1 MRLALR
7 SFLVLV
13 WGLASLGLAH
23 ATEMR
28 FLVVRSEAARF
39 NVPDVGRKWTPDDK
53 KMFQPPYGRVLRG
66 FELVKSGPNTG
77 YWDVLIDNG
86 QGESMGGYLDPK
98 DVASFATQAEAEAFA
113 EKLAGGQ
120 AHLEPVLSGARAAK
134 QTQAAS
140 ASTPTT
146 SGHAASEKV
155 SVAAPPK
162 AKLVPATSATSAEAK
177 LGSIRNKLR
186 AELGPAFLAR
196 LGKGYL
202 PSSGDRLKLVAACE
216 KVLSADERAA
226 FALVATAWAE
236 ERASVAD
243 DRCNELGA
251 SSPKELVERCRED
264 LVGRANMLFS
274 MKIID
279 NRAEPRKSHRQFT
292 DKDFW
297 DKSKTERV
305 WGVVTKD
312 RAFSSWNAGSKNFG
326 NMLAMLLGEGDH
338 LKTSEHVAYDRAVRA
353 YRDFSS
359 GRAVFQ
365 GFAVGD
371 KLASHMLN
379 PSEVQKIRETMKQ
392 RKAGETPTSRM
403 VSWSIEDAMGDF
415 KSGVHEVGVRVPN
428 FSITLPEGKV
438 LAKDIGHWPVY
449 LTNVD
454 RDDMESVRMKQGG
467 W

>member
-7 SFLVLV
+7 SFLWLV
-13 WGLASLGLAH
+13 CGLASLGLAR
-23 ATEMR
+23 ADEMR
-28 FLVVRSEAARF
+28 FLVVRSEGAHY
-39 NVPDVGRKWTPDDK
+39 NLPEVGRKWSAADK
-53 KMFQPPYGRVLRG
+53 KIFQPPYGRVLRG
-66 FELVKSGPNTG
+66 FELVKSGPNAG

-86 QGESMGGYLDPK
+86 QGASMGGYLDPK

-120 AHLEPVLSGARAAK
+120 AHLEPVLSDARDVKNSTSMGHGAPAK
-134 QTQAAS
+134 APVDKVSAVAPSVSKLAPSTS
-140 ASTPTT
+140 AS
-146 SGHAASEKV
+146 
-155 SVAAPPK
+155 
-162 AKLVPATSATSAEAK
+162 SAEAK
-177 LGSIRNKLR
+177 LKSIQTKLR
-186 AELGPAFLAR
+186 AELGPAFLGR

-202 PSSGDRLKLVAACE
+202 PSAADRLKLVSAAE
-216 KVLSADERAA
+216 KVLSPDERAA

-236 ERASVAD
+236 ERSSVSDA
-243 DRCNELGA
+243 RCNTLHD
-251 SSPKELVERCRED
+251 SSPKDLVARCRED

-279 NRAEPRKSHRQFT
+279 NRADPRKSHRQFT

-297 DKSKTERV
+297 DKSKLERV

-326 NMLAMLLGEGDH
+326 NMLSMLLGESEH
-338 LKTSEHVAYDRAVRA
+338 AQISEHVAYDRAVRA

-365 GFAVGD
+365 GFAAGD
-371 KLASHMLN
+371 KLATHMLN
-379 PSEVQKIRETMKQ
+379 LGEVKKIRETMKQ
-392 RKAGETPTSRM
+392 HKAGETPDKRI
-403 VSWSIEDAMGDF
+403 VSWSIEDAIVDN
-415 KSGVHEVGVRVPN
+415 KSGVQEVGVRVPS
-428 FSITLPEGKV
+428 FSVSLPEGKV
-438 LAKDIGHWPVY
+438 PSKDIGHWPVY

-454 RDDMESVRMKQGG
+454 RKDMESLRMRQGG